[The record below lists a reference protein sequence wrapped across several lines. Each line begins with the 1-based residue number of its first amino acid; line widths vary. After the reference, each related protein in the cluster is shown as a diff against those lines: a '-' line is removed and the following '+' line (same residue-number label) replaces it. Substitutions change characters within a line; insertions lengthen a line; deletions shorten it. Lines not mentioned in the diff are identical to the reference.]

1 MKGLFV
7 LVAAALAV
15 LALSATPA
23 LSHGSNDDRCQ
34 DPVASSMGGGGSD
47 CDDDC
52 PELARG
58 GGNDD
63 DCGGTTGG
71 SIDSSFLSL
80 RTMMVRCAQGQAHET
95 YR

>member
-23 LSHGSNDDRCQ
+23 LSHGSNDDGCD
-34 DPVASSMGGGGSD
+34 DPVASSMGGGGND

-63 DCGGTTGG
+63 DCGGTTRRYDHRRGHDHRG
-71 SIDSSFLSL
+71 RHD
-80 RTMMVRCAQGQAHET
+80 RR
-95 YR
+95 